1 MSCWGYVW
9 LKQKMNLLKY
19 QMADASDNISNLG
32 IHGDKCSDF
41 HLYFLVYIKILGEKN
56 PNIFFT

>member
-1 MSCWGYVW
+1 MSYWGYVW

-32 IHGDKCSDF
+32 IQGDKCSDSHF
-41 HLYFLVYIKILGEKN
+41 YFLV
-56 PNIFFT
+56 